1 MAGSKDVVLVCED
14 TAHKAFV
21 YSCLSKLGVEDLKWH
36 VVSYVASLKRHGGNR
51 DDVIE
56 RLNRTEFDSWESRCA
71 RHKVLLV
78 AVIDADGD
86 SLTAARSLLP
96 TSTLYGDLF
105 AVVIPRR
112 NIQTWVELSRDGAS
126 ATSPD
131 EEADYK
137 RTATKSDKS
146 AKNAAKMLLSWYQD
160 APPDAIAENPVW
172 KTFAKQMSELK
183 QAIGVWKAS

>member
-14 TAHKAFV
+14 AAHKAFV
-21 YSCLSKLGVEDLKWH
+21 YSCLSKLGVDDLKWH
-36 VVSYVASLKRHGGNR
+36 ITAYVASQERQGGNR

-56 RLNRTEFDSWESRCA
+56 RLSGTEFGSWESRCA

-78 AVIDADGD
+78 AVIDADED
-86 SLTAARSLLP
+86 SLTDARSLLP
-96 TSTLYGDLF
+96 TSALYGDLF

-131 EEADYK
+131 EDTDYK
-137 RTATKSDKS
+137 RTATKSDKI
-146 AKNAAKMLLSWYQD
+146 AKGAAKILLSWYLD
-160 APPDAIAENPVW
+160 SPPEAIAENPVW
-172 KTFAKQMSELK
+172 KTFTKQMSDLK
-183 QAIGVWKAS
+183 QSISAWKAR

>member
-14 TAHKAFV
+14 AAHKAFV
-21 YSCLSKLGVEDLKWH
+21 YTCLSKLGVEDLKWH
-36 VVSYVASLKRHGGNR
+36 IATYVASQERQGGNR

-56 RLNRTEFDSWESRCA
+56 RLNGTEFGSWESRCA

-78 AVIDADGD
+78 TVIDADGD
-86 SLTAARSLLP
+86 SLTTARSLLP
-96 TSTLYGDLF
+96 TSTLYKNLF

-131 EEADYK
+131 EDTDYK

-160 APPDAIAENPVW
+160 APPEAIAENPVW

-183 QAIGVWKAS
+183 QSISVWKDS